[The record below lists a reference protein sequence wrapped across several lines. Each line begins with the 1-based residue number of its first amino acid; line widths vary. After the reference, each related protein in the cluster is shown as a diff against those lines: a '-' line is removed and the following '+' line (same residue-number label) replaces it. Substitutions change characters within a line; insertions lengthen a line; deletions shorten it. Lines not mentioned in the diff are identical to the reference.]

1 MNMHNN
7 NNGIGKWS
15 PEERNKLGSKVV
27 SLKRGMLVH
36 VRPWRHQRNM
46 RLITEPSLR
55 AHNRCSPL
63 SKYFYSIFPQI
74 IHFFSL
80 SPCFALVFAQT
91 SFEVQRKISC
101 VLLLTR
107 IWKRNLLG
115 YGRVIAQAKIR
126 IRILVNNW
134 KSSIWQIYLR
144 TLPSALTRP
153 YYTRKYDGLSRAII
167 LIRQKLWQIG
177 SSIWLHVWPSTWPG
191 KL

>member
-7 NNGIGKWS
+7 NNGIGKRS

-46 RLITEPSLR
+46 RLITEPCLR
-55 AHNRCSPL
+55 AHNRSSPL
-63 SKYFYSIFPQI
+63 SKYFSIFPQI

-80 SPCFALVFAQT
+80 PCFALVFAQT

-107 IWKRNLLG
+107 MWERNLFP
-115 YGRVIAQAKIR
+115 YGRVVAQTKTR
-126 IRILVNNW
+126 IRILMYYW
-134 KSSIWQIYLR
+134 KGSIGQIYLR
-144 TLPSALTRP
+144 TLFSALTRP
-153 YYTRKYDGLSRAII
+153 YYTCKYDGLIHVII
-167 LIRQKLWQIG
+167 LISQK
-177 SSIWLHVWPSTWPG
+177 VMTTWVINTASR
-191 KL
+191 LTQQLAR